1 MTHTADPSEA
11 TATSEASDAS
21 DPGRRAVLG
30 GLAAA
35 AALTAAQWT
44 PLSRIPVGGAE
55 ATVPPPPGP
64 PPGIAVYQQS
74 YRNWSGE
81 LRVDDLWTCAPA
93 TPADVVI
100 LANWA
105 KAHGW
110 TLRAK
115 GHSHNWSPILVTADA
130 GSAATLL
137 VDTTQNLT
145 SIAVQTGATPSV
157 TAQAGVS
164 MDVLLATLE
173 ASGYGLTAVP
183 APGDITLGGV
193 LAIDAHGTAVP
204 AVGETRPYGHT
215 YGSISNL
222 VLSLTAVVWDAPT
235 AQYRLRTFQ
244 RTDPAIAPLLVS
256 LGRGFVVEATLR
268 VGQNQRLRC
277 QSWMTVSADDIFAP
291 PATAGA
297 NSFASYVNQSGRVEV
312 IWFPFTDN
320 PWVKLW
326 TVAPTKPPLSRQV
339 TAPYNYPF
347 SDFLPTEAADL
358 LGQIIA
364 GNSGLTP
371 AFCNLQGATSSAGL
385 LATLSW
391 DLWGWSKNTMLYIR
405 PTTFRVTANGYAIL
419 TKRADIQR
427 VVSEFHA
434 YYKGALA
441 SYQAQGR
448 FPMNGPLEVRVTGL
462 DDPGHTGVA
471 GAVHPTLSALRTR
484 PDHPE
489 WDVAVWLDIL
499 TTPGTPYSGQ
509 FYRETEQWVL
519 ANYSGSY
526 PQVRVE
532 WSKGWGYSGTAAW
545 SDPTTV
551 GTTVPD
557 SFRSGL
563 PAGNNWDTGV
573 AALDAYDPHRVFTN
587 PFLDTLLT

>member
-1 MTHTADPSEA
+1 MTHTAEPTEA
-11 TATSEASDAS
+11 AEPTDAS

-35 AALTAAQWT
+35 AALTAVQWT
-44 PLSRIPVGGAE
+44 PLSRIPVGSAE
-55 ATVPPPPGP
+55 ATVPPPPVP
-64 PPGIAVYQQS
+64 PPGIAIYQQS

-81 LRVDDLWTCAPA
+81 LRVDGLWTCAPA
-93 TPADVVI
+93 DVVT

-105 KAHGW
+105 RAQGW

-130 GSAATLL
+130 GSADTLL

-145 SIAVQTGATPSV
+145 SIAVQTGATPS
-157 TAQAGVS
+157 
-164 MDVLLATLE
+164 
-173 ASGYGLTAVP
+173 
-183 APGDITLGGV
+183 
-193 LAIDAHGTAVP
+193 
-204 AVGETRPYGHT
+204 
-215 YGSISNL
+215 
-222 VLSLTAVVWDAPT
+222 
-235 AQYRLRTFQ
+235 
-244 RTDPAIAPLLVS
+244 
-256 LGRGFVVEATLR
+256 
-268 VGQNQRLRC
+268 
-277 QSWMTVSADDIFAP
+277 
-291 PATAGA
+291 
-297 NSFASYVNQSGRVEV
+297 
-312 IWFPFTDN
+312 
-320 PWVKLW
+320 
-326 TVAPTKPPLSRQV
+326 V

-427 VVSEFHA
+427 VVSEFYA

-441 SYQAQGR
+441 AYQAQGR

-462 DDPGHTGVA
+462 DDPAHTGVA
-471 GAVHPTLSALRTR
+471 GAVHPTLSALRQR

-499 TTPGTPYSGQ
+499 TTPGTPYSQQ

-519 ANYSGSY
+519 ANYSGNY
-526 PQVRVE
+526 AQVRVE

-545 SDPTTV
+545 SDPTAV

-557 SFRSGL
+557 SFRTGL
-563 PAGNNWDTGV
+563 PAGNNWDTAV